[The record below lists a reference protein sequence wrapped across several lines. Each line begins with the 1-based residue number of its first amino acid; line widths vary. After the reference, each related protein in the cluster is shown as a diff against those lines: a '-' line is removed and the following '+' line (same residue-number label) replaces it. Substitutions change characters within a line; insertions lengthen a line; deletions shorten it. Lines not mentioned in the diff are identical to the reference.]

1 MRKPLFTITMI
12 LQSELIRLR
21 KAVNSCDMLN
31 EHVSAAPIGWHINHA
46 IKVIQAVCEQ
56 LHESNPAQYTWNFN
70 LKRNYAFIRGSF
82 PRGKGHAPRIVRP
95 TIALTHKEL
104 IRELDEIERFLETID
119 TLPKNCFFSHPF
131 FGDLNVKNAIVFMK
145 IHTVH
150 HLKIIDEIEYS
161 CLYSI
166 DSVQNEIQV

>member
-31 EHVSAAPIGWHINHA
+31 EHVSAAPIGWHIDHA
-46 IKVIQAVCEQ
+46 LKVIQAVCEQ
-56 LHESNPAQYTWNFN
+56 LHESNPANFKWNFN

-95 TIALTHKEL
+95 TNTLTHREL
-104 IRELDEIERFLETID
+104 IRELDQAEQLLASILS
-119 TLPKNCFFSHPF
+119 LPKNCFFRHPY
-131 FGDLNVKNAIVFMK
+131 FGDLNVKRAIYFMK

-161 CLYSI
+161 CLYSV
-166 DSVQNEIQV
+166 DSVQSEVQV